1 MIANF
6 DLGDRIIMKK
16 PHACGANE
24 WIVTRVGADVKLKC
38 TSCGRIIMLDRLEFI
53 KRAKKNLGAPQTAMK
68 EGESFGR

>member
-1 MIANF
+1 MVENF

-24 WIVTRVGADVKLKC
+24 WVVTRTGADVKLKC
-38 TSCGRIIMLDRLEFI
+38 ASCGRIIMLDRLEFM
-53 KRAKKNLGAPQTAMK
+53 KRAKKNLGVQMK